1 MREKTREQL
10 KGATALLALVLAVG
24 VAAVLL
30 GSFVLGLGEEVQSDA
45 PVDERWHPQDE
56 VEVQTGWMEIMSE
69 DADEEARELQELVT
83 RIGGE
88 PVTEERRE
96 TSDVV
101 SYTVEVRVPDDEFE
115 EAVETAKQEFD
126 VVESEVGY
134 DAVVV
139 GETRN
144 EIDILVYTLEL
155 YEDLLEGYEDADASE
170 LSASDVESIS
180 RFTDRPV
187 ELAREL
193 NDLEYD
199 VSELERRGG
208 QPTLEVEFQEEKE
221 TSIVSGGFR
230 EDARGSL
237 ASAVDSVS
245 SAAAALVA
253 APFYAVALVLAV
265 LRFAVYG
272 VAVAAP
278 FAVGYLLLKR
288 LYV

>member
-180 RFTDRPV
+180 RFTDRRV